1 MSTALVSGA
10 STYET
15 SPPIP
20 SQELLDRNA
29 KSAESHKIR
38 VSLHDNWEKFPRN
51 AIITCMDS
59 RVHPHKQLGL
69 ADHDTTII
77 RNTSGRVTEL
87 IDTILTSHYKGT
99 RHFMLIKHTDCG
111 GFYTTGPKFKEHF
124 KAHTKNP
131 DALDSLP
138 AYSASDKRGFGD
150 ATIEQVVLSDV
161 EYLRNSPLIFE
172 ETTISGWVFDDN
184 TGKVRGLWLIF
195 QGCYELLI
203 VFWIDLTGR
212 LKEFAAF
219 TMIHGI
225 RNYGQTMEE
234 ELDKGKSN
242 DSREM

>member
-38 VSLHDNWEKFPRN
+38 VGLHDNWEKFPRN

-77 RNTSGRVTEL
+77 RNASGRVTEL
-87 IDTILTSHYKGT
+87 IDTILTSQYKGT

-124 KAHTKNP
+124 KAHAKNP

-184 TGKVRGLWLIF
+184 TGK
-195 QGCYELLI
+195 
-203 VFWIDLTGR
+203 
-212 LKEFAAF
+212 
-219 TMIHGI
+219 I
-225 RNYGQTMEE
+225 RQVA
-234 ELDKGKSN
+234 
-242 DSREM
+242 